1 MSDPYQV
8 LGIGQN
14 ATEEEIKKAYRNL
27 SRKYHPDANVNNP
40 NKEAAENKFKEV
52 QQAYEQIMNERA
64 GGGSYGS
71 QGAYGGFGGRG
82 YSSTQ
87 GGQGSEEDVRL
98 QAAANYIN
106 NGYYK
111 EALNV
116 LKDIANRSAR
126 WYYFSGYANWGLG
139 NNVTALEHAKQA
151 LSMEPGNWQY
161 QELVNRMEGGGSWY
175 EYRRA
180 PYQTESMDGS
190 SFCWKLC
197 LANLLCNMCCGGS
210 GFCCGGVPVGR
221 F

>member
-1 MSDPYQV
+1 MNNPYQV
-8 LGIGQN
+8 LGIQRN
-14 ATEEEIKKAYRNL
+14 ATEEEIKKAYRSL

-52 QQAYEQIMNERA
+52 QEAYEQIMNERT
-64 GGGSYGS
+64 GGGSQGS
-71 QGAYGGFGGRG
+71 YSGFGGFGSYERRD
-82 YSSTQ
+82 
-87 GGQGSEEDVRL
+87 QGSEEDVRL

-139 NNVTALEHAKQA
+139 NNVTALEHARQA

-180 PYQTESMDGS
+180 PYQTETMDGS
-190 SFCWKLC
+190 GFCWKLC

>member
-1 MSDPYQV
+1 MNNPYQV
-8 LGIGQN
+8 LGIQRN
-14 ATEEEIKKAYRNL
+14 ATEEEIKKAYRSL

-52 QQAYEQIMNERA
+52 QEAYEQIMNERT
-64 GGGSYGS
+64 GGGSQGS
-71 QGAYGGFGGRG
+71 YSGFGGFGSYERRN
-82 YSSTQ
+82 
-87 GGQGSEEDVRL
+87 QGSEEDVRL

-139 NNVTALEHAKQA
+139 NNVTALEHARQA

-180 PYQTESMDGS
+180 PYQTETMDGS
-190 SFCWKLC
+190 GFCWKLC